1 MTEPHLDPPAMVGDG
16 FYNLHSRQQA
26 EAAEVTLD
34 VLRRGMSTLPRDL
47 FSDDGRRLRRIAG
60 RQLDAADRGVHQRAR
75 SRSQA
80 PLTVVHT
87 DQPSN
92 DWTTLFDTVY
102 DAPFSYLR
110 GATDIFPQAVGRTF
124 YDQVLPDASVIAG
137 WSSTAALGCRGGRR
151 SGPGTLELTVVATG
165 TARSCSSSRPGG
177 GCRAGGPRLGGGSG
191 GDDGADVPAD
201 ERRDRGALATAPPTS
216 SCSSTSGRRPRPRL
230 SQLRRARRPHS
241 VPPPTPSS
249 PTPGVGAAIVGSR
262 AVDDRSAAAA
272 AAASNG
278 LSLPSAPGGGARRA
292 VTATG

>member
-34 VLRRGMSTLPRDL
+34 VLRRAMSTLPRDL
-47 FSDDGRRLRRIAG
+47 
-60 RQLDAADRGVHQRAR
+60 AATTVADYGASQGANSMRPIGEIISALR

-110 GATDIFPQAVGRTF
+110 GATDIFPQAVGRTS

-137 WSSTAALGCRGGRR
+137 WSSTAALWLSRR
-151 SGPGTLELTVVATG
+151 PPVGPCNLELTVVATG
-165 TARSCSSSRPGG
+165 TARSCSSSRPGWRMPCG
-177 GCRAGGPRLGGGSG
+177 RGTS
-191 GDDGADVPAD
+191 
-201 ERRDRGALATAPPTS
+201 RRRK
-216 SCSSTSGRRPRPRL
+216 RRR
-230 SQLRRARRPHS
+230 
-241 VPPPTPSS
+241 
-249 PTPGVGAAIVGSR
+249 
-262 AVDDRSAAAA
+262 
-272 AAASNG
+272 
-278 LSLPSAPGGGARRA
+278 
-292 VTATG
+292 